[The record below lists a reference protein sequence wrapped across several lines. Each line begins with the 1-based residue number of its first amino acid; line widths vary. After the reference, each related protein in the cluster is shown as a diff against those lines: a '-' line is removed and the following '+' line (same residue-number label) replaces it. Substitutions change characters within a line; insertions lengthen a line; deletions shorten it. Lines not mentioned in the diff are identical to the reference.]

1 MYVCEM
7 FSTKSQTVIEYIYG
21 ERESP
26 KYNFLQLSLFFESY
40 FKAIKYMI
48 INFIYSAVASITV
61 LLI

>member
-1 MYVCEM
+1 MSVWC
-7 FSTKSQTVIEYIYG
+7 FQPRAKLLLKKKIYG
-21 ERESP
+21 EREL

-48 INFIYSAVASITV
+48 INFIYSAIASITV